1 MIRHAERAQVKHVW
15 VAEVA
20 YKYSRWITL
29 WTTCRL
35 TMADCWQAL
44 HQHSS
49 ARDPDEYAYRR
60 VVKFVRG
67 GS

>member
-1 MIRHAERAQVKHVW
+1 MKKSNPVKRQEVPYVW

-35 TMADCWQAL
+35 TKDAARIALLEHSTIADY
-44 HQHSS
+44 HFT
-49 ARDPDEYAYRR
+49 R
-60 VVKFVRG
+60 VVKFKRA
-67 GS
+67 